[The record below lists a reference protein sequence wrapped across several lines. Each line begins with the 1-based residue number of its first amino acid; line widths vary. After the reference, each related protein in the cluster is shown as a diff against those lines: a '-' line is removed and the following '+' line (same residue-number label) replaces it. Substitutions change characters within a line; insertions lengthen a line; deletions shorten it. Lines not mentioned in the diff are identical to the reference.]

1 MSLMFYVDDDRQM
14 LSLLS
19 LLRSDS
25 EVKWKKNQDGEL
37 RRTIHTYALQLFG
50 TLYLHYIRS

>member
-19 LLRSDS
+19 LLRSNS
-25 EVKWKKNQDGEL
+25 KVKWKNEDGEL